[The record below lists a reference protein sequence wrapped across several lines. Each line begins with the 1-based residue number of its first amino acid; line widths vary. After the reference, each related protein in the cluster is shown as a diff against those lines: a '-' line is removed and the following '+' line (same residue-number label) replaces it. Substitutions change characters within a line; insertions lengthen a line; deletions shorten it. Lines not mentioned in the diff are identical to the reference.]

1 LIIFDKTKVNKTM
14 DRTVLVDRIQKK
26 IASIQKKDLLEELQ
40 KTVDQML
47 LADKDEDFWN
57 ELTDLQKRNI
67 EISLEQIEKGK
78 VSDNEVVR
86 QRARTWLKK

>member
-1 LIIFDKTKVNKTM
+1 M

-26 IASIQKKDLLEELQ
+26 IASIQKKGLLEELQ

-47 LADKDEDFWN
+47 LADKDEDFWD

-67 EISLEQIEKGK
+67 EISLEQIEKGE
-78 VSDNEVVR
+78 VSDNEVVQ

>member
-1 LIIFDKTKVNKTM
+1 
-14 DRTVLVDRIQKK
+14 
-26 IASIQKKDLLEELQ
+26 
-40 KTVDQML
+40 ML

-67 EISLEQIEKGK
+67 EISLEQIEKGQ

-86 QRARTWLKK
+86 QKARTWLKK

>member
-1 LIIFDKTKVNKTM
+1 M
-14 DRTVLVDRIQKK
+14 DRAILVERIQKK

-40 KTVDQML
+40 KTVDEML

-67 EISLEQIEKGK
+67 KISLEQSEKGQ
-78 VSDNEVVR
+78 VFDNEEI
-86 QRARTWLKK
+86 QQKARTWLKR

>member
-1 LIIFDKTKVNKTM
+1 M
-14 DRTVLVDRIQKK
+14 ERTVLVDRIQKK

-47 LADKDEDFWN
+47 VADKDEDFWN
-57 ELTDLQKRNI
+57 QLTELQKRNI
-67 EISLEQIEKGK
+67 EISLEQIEKGQI
-78 VSDNEVVR
+78 VDNEEVM

>member
-1 LIIFDKTKVNKTM
+1 M
-14 DRTVLVDRIQKK
+14 DRDVLVERIQKK

-40 KTVDQML
+40 KTVDEML

-67 EISLEQIEKGK
+67 KISIEQIEKGQ
-78 VSDNEVVR
+78 VSDNKAIR
-86 QRARTWLKK
+86 QKARTWLKK

>member
-1 LIIFDKTKVNKTM
+1 LTEF
-14 DRTVLVDRIQKK
+14 KK

-67 EISLEQIEKGK
+67 EISLEQIEKGQ

-86 QRARTWLKK
+86 QKARTWLKK

>member
-14 DRTVLVDRIQKK
+14 DRTVLVERIQKK
-26 IASIQKKDLLEELQ
+26 IASIQKKGLLEELQ